1 MGRTRDISNIFD
13 DNSPIVNDNELI
25 IAINTA
31 SAAAAAYADSELA
44 VIDLSSTIQTA
55 SAAAVSYLVDS
66 APSALDTL
74 NELAAALNDDQNF
87 ATSILTTISSA
98 SASTLSA
105 ANLYTDN
112 ATPDLTPAIQAASA
126 AAVAYTDQ
134 EVAAAI
140 LTASAAAA
148 SYTDSEL
155 SSIDLTATIVTAS
168 AAAAAYADNLIAN
181 LAPLISGISPDNIS
195 GTASTAVVVN
205 GQNFQS
211 GSIVKLI
218 DINSTELF
226 TLSTTFNNER
236 SLQFLTPALTA
247 SAGPYDIKVT
257 NPDNQLSILE
267 NALNVGTNPAWV
279 TNAGSLGLIYN
290 SGRSST
296 TFTVQATDVDSHAI
310 TYSIVSG
317 SLPTNMTMT
326 NQGVISGT
334 AQAVASDTTY
344 AFTVRATDTSG
355 ASNERSFSIT
365 TKAPVV
371 QSFTTVG
378 TTSWTALA
386 GGAIEVL
393 VVAGGGRGGDNHS
406 GGGGGGGVIYNGS
419 FSVTKDS
426 SYGITVGA
434 GGSGTYGQI
443 VNGQNSVFHSLTAIG
458 GGGGA
463 GEGNNDLPGANGG
476 CGGGGSG
483 HSVATAGGNGTVG
496 QGFNGAAGYDA
507 GSSKN
512 GGGGGGAGGAGQT
525 GQVAKGGDGG
535 VGFISSISGSSQYYA
550 GGGGGGAWAGQ
561 GRTPGLGGLGGGQNG
576 GPSGGLALSG
586 SPNTGGGGGGGGEGG
601 GTGGSGGSGIV
612 ILRY

>member
-1 MGRTRDISNIFD
+1 MSKARDLANQVSNLITISTGGSNFEQDIIYNSASPVSASVGTLWVD
-13 DNSPIVNDNELI
+13 SSGANPMMKVWDGSNWDSLGSAPVPIITGIAPDNVSGS
-25 IAINTA
+25 ANTA
-31 SAAAAAYADSELA
+31 
-44 VIDLSSTIQTA
+44 II
-55 SAAAVSYLVDS
+55 
-66 APSALDTL
+66 
-74 NELAAALNDDQNF
+74 
-87 ATSILTTISSA
+87 I
-98 SASTLSA
+98 
-105 ANLYTDN
+105 
-112 ATPDLTPAIQAASA
+112 
-126 AAVAYTDQ
+126 
-134 EVAAAI
+134 
-140 LTASAAAA
+140 
-148 SYTDSEL
+148 
-155 SSIDLTATIVTAS
+155 
-168 AAAAAYADNLIAN
+168 
-181 LAPLISGISPDNIS
+181 
-195 GTASTAVVVN
+195 N
-205 GQNFQS
+205 GQNFES

-218 DINSTELF
+218 DSLGTELF
-226 TLSTTFNNER
+226 VLSSTFNNAR

-247 SAGPYDIKVT
+247 SAGPYDVKVT

-267 NALNVGTNPAWV
+267 NALTVGTTPTWV
-279 TNAGSLGLIYN
+279 TNAGSLGLIYD

-296 TFTVQATDVDSHAI
+296 TFTVQATDADSHVI
-310 TYSIVSG
+310 TYSVVSG

-344 AFTVRATDTSG
+344 AFTIRATDTTG
-355 ASNERSFSIT
+355 AFNERSFSIT
-365 TKAPVV
+365 TKAPTI
-371 QSFTTVG
+371 QSFTTIG

-386 GGAIEVL
+386 GGTIEVL

-419 FSVTKDS
+419 FAVTKDS
-426 SYGITVGA
+426 SYAITVGA

-507 GSSKN
+507 GTSKN

-535 VGFISSISGSSQYYA
+535 VGFISSISGSNQYYG

-561 GRTPGLGGLGGGQNG
+561 GKTPGIGGLGGGQNG
-576 GPSGGLALSG
+576 GGSGVLASSG
-586 SPNTGGGGGGGGEGG
+586 TANTGGGGGGGGEGS
-601 GTGGSGGSGIV
+601 GTGGSGGSGI
-612 ILRY
+612 IIIRY